1 MADKNLHDIKIDD
14 LDNPKKTPLKNILT
28 LLALLF
34 IILVISVAIT
44 RLILNTDED
53 ELNEENNSTSTA
65 IVEVDDNAK
74 NSDNTAAT
82 AAGLA
87 TAAVA
92 GTMLA
97 NGTVLT
103 ERNVSTGT
111 KSSSSTDSKKNDES
125 TKNKDKDSGSKI
137 KATLREHRPTKTKEV
152 TTHTTV
158 HKTPTHH
165 TTVHKTPTHHTTVH
179 KTPTHHTTVHKTPTH
194 VVKKAPTHSTNQYVD
209 KVVSSSK
216 KSSSHHTSHLGEKRA
231 GYYIKVGTFK
241 DTAKAVSKIKKTSLD
256 YIFIKP
262 KNDKTMTRVL
272 IGPFKSNW
280 GAKQH
285 LQKVKNVIAEGAY
298 ITRID

>member
-53 ELNEENNSTSTA
+53 GSSETNSSMNAA
-65 IVEVDDNAK
+65 IVETDDEK
-74 NSDNTAAT
+74 NTENSTAT
-82 AAGLA
+82 TTAGLA
-87 TAAVA
+87 AAAVA
-92 GTMLA
+92 GSMLA
-97 NGTVLT
+97 NGTSLT
-103 ERNVSTGT
+103 ERNVSATT
-111 KSSSSTDSKKNDES
+111 KDSSSTESKKDDAS
-125 TKNKDKDSGSKI
+125 DTKKDSGSKI
-137 KATLREHRPTKTKEV
+137 KASLREHVPVKAKEV
-152 TTHTTV
+152 TAPKKHTPIP
-158 HKTPTHH
+158 KKP
-165 TTVHKTPTHHTTVH
+165 KP
-179 KTPTHHTTVHKTPTH
+179 
-194 VVKKAPTHSTNQYVD
+194 VVKKAPSHSDKQYID

-216 KSSSHHTSHLGEKRA
+216 KSSSSHSHLGEKRA
-231 GYYIKVGTFK
+231 GHYIKVGTFK
-241 DTAKAVSKIKKTSLD
+241 DTSTAVSKIKKTGLD
-256 YIFIKP
+256 YILIKP

-285 LQKVKNVIAEGAY
+285 LPSVKNNIAEGAY

>member
-53 ELNEENNSTSTA
+53 GTSETNSSVNSALVETEDEKDTDNST
-65 IVEVDDNAK
+65 
-74 NSDNTAAT
+74 AT
-82 AAGLA
+82 TAGLA
-87 TAAVA
+87 AAAVA
-92 GTMLA
+92 GSMLA
-97 NGTVLT
+97 NGTSLT
-103 ERNVSTGT
+103 ERNVSTAT
-111 KSSSSTDSKKNDES
+111 KNSSTTDSKKDNDS
-125 TKNKDKDSGSKI
+125 TKDKDSGSKI
-137 KATLREHRPTKTKEV
+137 KDTLRERRPVKVKEI
-152 TTHTTV
+152 
-158 HKTPTHH
+158 TPPKKHSPIP
-165 TTVHKTPTHHTTVH
+165 KKP
-179 KTPTHHTTVHKTPTH
+179 KP
-194 VVKKAPTHSTNQYVD
+194 VVKKAPSHSGKQYID

-216 KSSSHHTSHLGEKRA
+216 KSSTSRSHLGEKRA

-241 DTAKAVSKIKKTSLD
+241 DTSTAVSKIKKTGLD
-256 YIFIKP
+256 YILIKP

-285 LQKVKNVIAEGAY
+285 LPSVKNNIAEGAY

>member
-53 ELNEENNSTSTA
+53 ELNEANNSTSTA
-65 IVEVDDNAK
+65 IVELDDDVK
-74 NSDNTAAT
+74 NSDNTVAT

-92 GTMLA
+92 GSMLA

-111 KSSSSTDSKKNDES
+111 KSSSSTDAKKDNES
-125 TKNKDKDSGSKI
+125 TKDKDSGSKI
-137 KATLREHRPTKTKEV
+137 KATLREHRPTKPKEV
-152 TTHTTV
+152 TT
-158 HKTPTHH
+158 H

-231 GYYIKVGTFK
+231 GYYIKVG
-241 DTAKAVSKIKKTSLD
+241 I
-256 YIFIKP
+256 
-262 KNDKTMTRVL
+262 
-272 IGPFKSNW
+272 
-280 GAKQH
+280 
-285 LQKVKNVIAEGAY
+285 
-298 ITRID
+298 

>member
-14 LDNPKKTPLKNILT
+14 LDSPKKTPLKNILT

-44 RLILNTDED
+44 RLILNTDE
-53 ELNEENNSTSTA
+53 EGSTENNNSINSA
-65 IVEVDDNAK
+65 IVETDNTQEDDNGIAK
-74 NSDNTAAT
+74 N

-87 TAAVA
+87 AVAAA

-97 NGTVLT
+97 NGTSLT
-103 ERNVSTGT
+103 ERNVSANT
-111 KSSSSTDSKKNDES
+111 KNASSTATKKDDDSSKE
-125 TKNKDKDSGSKI
+125 KDHGSKI
-137 KATLREHRPTKTKEV
+137 KVPLRVHQTIKPKEV
-152 TTHTTV
+152 TAPKKHTPV
-158 HKTPTHH
+158 PKKPKT
-165 TTVHKTPTHHTTVH
+165 
-179 KTPTHHTTVHKTPTH
+179 
-194 VVKKAPTHSTNQYVD
+194 VVKKAPTNSGKQYID

-216 KSSSHHTSHLGEKRA
+216 KSSSSHSHLGEKRP

-241 DTAKAVSKIKKTSLD
+241 DTSTAVNKIKKTGLD
-256 YIFIKP
+256 YILIKP

-285 LQKVKNVIAEGAY
+285 LPSVKNNIAEGAY

>member
-53 ELNEENNSTSTA
+53 GSSETNSSMNSA
-65 IVEVDDNAK
+65 IVETDDEK
-74 NSDNTAAT
+74 NTDNSTAT
-82 AAGLA
+82 TAGLA
-87 TAAVA
+87 AAAVA
-92 GTMLA
+92 GSMLA
-97 NGTVLT
+97 NGTSLT
-103 ERNVSTGT
+103 ERNVSATT
-111 KSSSSTDSKKNDES
+111 KDSSSTESKKDDS
-125 TKNKDKDSGSKI
+125 SDKKKDTGSKI
-137 KATLREHRPTKTKEV
+137 KASLREHVPVKAKEV
-152 TTHTTV
+152 TAP
-158 HKTPTHH
+158 KKHH
-165 TTVHKTPTHHTTVH
+165 TPIPKQP
-179 KTPTHHTTVHKTPTH
+179 KP
-194 VVKKAPTHSTNQYVD
+194 VVKKAPSHSDKQYID

-216 KSSSHHTSHLGEKRA
+216 RSSSSHSHLGEKRA
-231 GYYIKVGTFK
+231 GHYIKVGTFK
-241 DTAKAVSKIKKTSLD
+241 DTSTAVSKIKKTGLD
-256 YIFIKP
+256 YILIKP

-285 LQKVKNVIAEGAY
+285 LPSVKNNIAEGAY

>member
-53 ELNEENNSTSTA
+53 ELNEANNSTSTA
-65 IVEVDDNAK
+65 IVELDDDVK
-74 NSDNTAAT
+74 NSDNTVAT

-92 GTMLA
+92 GSMLA

-111 KSSSSTDSKKNDES
+111 KSSSSTDAKKDNES
-125 TKNKDKDSGSKI
+125 TKDKDSGSKI
-137 KATLREHRPTKTKEV
+137 KATLREHRPTKPKEV

-179 KTPTHHTTVHKTPTH
+179 KT
-194 VVKKAPTHSTNQYVD
+194 PTHSTNQYVD

>member
-53 ELNEENNSTSTA
+53 GSSETNSSVNSA
-65 IVEVDDNAK
+65 IVETEDEKD
-74 NSDNTAAT
+74 SDSNVAST
-82 AAGLA
+82 AGLA
-87 TAAVA
+87 AAAVA
-92 GTMLA
+92 GSMLA
-97 NGTVLT
+97 NGTTLT

-111 KSSSSTDSKKNDES
+111 KSSSSTDSKKDNES
-125 TKNKDKDSGSKI
+125 THKDKDSGSKI
-137 KATLREHRPTKTKEV
+137 KATLREHRPTKAKEV
-152 TTHTTV
+152 TTPKKHVTVAPKHTTV
-158 HKTPTHH
+158 HKTP
-165 TTVHKTPTHHTTVH
+165 K
-179 KTPTHHTTVHKTPTH
+179 H
-194 VVKKAPTHSTNQYVD
+194 VIKKEPTHSENQYID

-216 KSSSHHTSHLGEKRA
+216 KSSSSRSHLGEKRA

-241 DTAKAVSKIKKTSLD
+241 DTSTAVSKIKKTGLD
-256 YIFIKP
+256 YILIKP

-280 GAKQH
+280 GANQH
-285 LQKVKNVIAEGAY
+285 LPSVKTNIAEGAY
-298 ITRID
+298 ITRIE

>member
-1 MADKNLHDIKIDD
+1 MTMADKNLHDIKIDD

-44 RLILNTDED
+44 RLILNTDE
-53 ELNEENNSTSTA
+53 EGLNESNNSMNSA
-65 IVEVDDNAK
+65 IVETDSEKDT
-74 NSDNTAAT
+74 DNTT
-82 AAGLA
+82 ANTAGLV
-87 TAAVA
+87 AAAAA

-97 NGTVLT
+97 NGTSLT

-111 KSSSSTDSKKNDES
+111 KNASTTETKKDDDSSKE
-125 TKNKDKDSGSKI
+125 KDHGSKI
-137 KATLREHRPTKTKEV
+137 KVPLRTHQPVKTKELTSPKKHTPIPKKPKPVV
-152 TTHTTV
+152 T
-158 HKTPTHH
+158 
-165 TTVHKTPTHHTTVH
+165 
-179 KTPTHHTTVHKTPTH
+179 
-194 VVKKAPTHSTNQYVD
+194 KAPSNSGKQYID

-216 KSSSHHTSHLGEKRA
+216 KSSSNRSHLGEKRP

-241 DTAKAVSKIKKTSLD
+241 DTSTAVSKIKKTGLD
-256 YIFIKP
+256 YILIKP

-285 LQKVKNVIAEGAY
+285 LPSIKNNIAEGAY

>member
-53 ELNEENNSTSTA
+53 GLNEANSSVNSA
-65 IVEVDDNAK
+65 IVETEDEKD
-74 NSDNTAAT
+74 SDSNVAAST
-82 AAGLA
+82 AGLA
-87 TAAVA
+87 AAAVA
-92 GTMLA
+92 GSMLA
-97 NGTVLT
+97 NGTTLT

-111 KSSSSTDSKKNDES
+111 KSSSSTDSKKDNES
-125 TKNKDKDSGSKI
+125 THKDKDSGSKI
-137 KATLREHRPTKTKEV
+137 KATLREHRPTKAKEV
-152 TTHTTV
+152 TTPKKHVTVAPKHTTV
-158 HKTPTHH
+158 HKTP
-165 TTVHKTPTHHTTVH
+165 K
-179 KTPTHHTTVHKTPTH
+179 H
-194 VVKKAPTHSTNQYVD
+194 VVKKEPTHSENQYID

-216 KSSSHHTSHLGEKRA
+216 KSSSNRSHLGEKRA

-241 DTAKAVSKIKKTSLD
+241 DTVKAVSKIKKTGLD

-285 LQKVKNVIAEGAY
+285 LPSVKNTIAEGAY

>member
-14 LDNPKKTPLKNILT
+14 LDSPKKTPLKNILT

-44 RLILNTDED
+44 RLILNTDEED
-53 ELNEENNSTSTA
+53 STENNSSINSA
-65 IVEVDDNAK
+65 IVETENEST
-74 NSDNTAAT
+74 SDNSVASAAT
-82 AAGLA
+82 IAA
-87 TAAVA
+87 AAAA

-97 NGTVLT
+97 NGTPLI

-111 KSSSSTDSKKNDES
+111 KDASSTGTTKDDDASKA
-125 TKNKDKDSGSKI
+125 KDYGSKT
-137 KATLREHRPTKTKEV
+137 KVALRVHQPTKAKEI
-152 TTHTTV
+152 TAPKKHTPIP
-158 HKTPTHH
+158 KKP
-165 TTVHKTPTHHTTVH
+165 KP
-179 KTPTHHTTVHKTPTH
+179 
-194 VVKKAPTHSTNQYVD
+194 VVKKAPTHATKQYID

-216 KSSSHHTSHLGEKRA
+216 KSSSSRSHLGEKRA

-241 DTAKAVSKIKKTSLD
+241 DTSTAVNKIKKTGLD
-256 YIFIKP
+256 YILIKP

-285 LQKVKNVIAEGAY
+285 LPSIKHTIAEGAY

>member
-53 ELNEENNSTSTA
+53 GTSETNSSVNSAIIETEDKKDSDDSSIATTA
-65 IVEVDDNAK
+65 GVAAA
-74 NSDNTAAT
+74 AAT
-82 AAGLA
+82 GA
-87 TAAVA
+87 
-92 GTMLA
+92 MLA
-97 NGTVLT
+97 HRASLT
-103 ERNVSTGT
+103 ERNVSTET
-111 KSSSSTDSKKNDES
+111 KNSSSTDSKKDDAS
-125 TKNKDKDSGSKI
+125 DKKKDSGSKI
-137 KATLREHRPTKTKEV
+137 KATLREHRPVKTKEV
-152 TTHTTV
+152 TESKKHTVIPKKHISTHTTP
-158 HKTPTHH
+158 K
-165 TTVHKTPTHHTTVH
+165 
-179 KTPTHHTTVHKTPTH
+179 H
-194 VVKKAPTHSTNQYVD
+194 VVKKAPTHTTTKKSVD

-216 KSSSHHTSHLGEKRA
+216 KTSANHSHLGEKRP

-241 DTAKAVSKIKKTSLD
+241 DTSTAVSKIKKTGLD
-256 YIFIKP
+256 YILIKP
-262 KNDKTMTRVL
+262 KNDKTTTRVL

-285 LQKVKNVIAEGAY
+285 LPSVKNSIAEGAY